1 MPKQYPAEIRERAVR
16 LVREAQQ
23 HPDTSYGAP
32 ARIAQQL
39 GINAD
44 TLRGWLK
51 QADIDGGARP
61 GVTTSESA
69 RIAELEREN
78 RELKRANQMADSSG
92 GRNECC
98 EIEQEFITGGIRCR
112 ANMGISVVSKSSSR
126 SVFIRNAGSPEAE
139 VATAGGGART
149 GFGIEGCD
157 VMADSVVVVSFVVEL
172 LHPARTPSNI
182 ING

>member
-39 GINAD
+39 GLNAD

-78 RELKRANQMADSSG
+78 RELKRANQILKSASAFCAAEP
-92 GRNECC
+92 GRP
-98 EIEQEFITGGIRCR
+98 
-112 ANMGISVVSKSSSR
+112 SR
-126 SVFIRNAGSPEAE
+126 
-139 VATAGGGART
+139 
-149 GFGIEGCD
+149 
-157 VMADSVVVVSFVVEL
+157 
-172 LHPARTPSNI
+172 
-182 ING
+182 

>member
-51 QADIDGGARP
+51 QADSIYCDH
-61 GVTTSESA
+61 
-69 RIAELEREN
+69 
-78 RELKRANQMADSSG
+78 
-92 GRNECC
+92 
-98 EIEQEFITGGIRCR
+98 TGPLRH
-112 ANMGISVVSKSSSR
+112 V
-126 SVFIRNAGSPEAE
+126 
-139 VATAGGGART
+139 T
-149 GFGIEGCD
+149 GFPGLG
-157 VMADSVVVVSFVVEL
+157 L
-172 LHPARTPSNI
+172 LRVLRPTPARSA
-182 ING
+182 GRALSR